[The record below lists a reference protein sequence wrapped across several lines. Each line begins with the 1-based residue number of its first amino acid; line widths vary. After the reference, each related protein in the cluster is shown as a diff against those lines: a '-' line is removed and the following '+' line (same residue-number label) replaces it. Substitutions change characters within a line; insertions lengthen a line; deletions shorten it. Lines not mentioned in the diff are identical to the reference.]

1 MGNAWNGFVKQQV
14 KNVVQPMG
22 AEANKVMG
30 NGAHHVNNV
39 IGNGAHHVNN
49 VMLNGAQHAQ
59 NVMGNGAQLAHFL
72 MKATAQE
79 VYQGVDHAA
88 VQGQSLMKTA
98 EGSAITVVKQ
108 VGTEGKIL
116 LGTASN
122 EICFCMDHAADQAQ
136 TLCTQ
141 GSYAAGQNF
150 LVGFLSG
157 FEKPL
162 VKAVIGKL
170 RAGTSPEVI
179 LNFIFRQGPSTKP
192 SETLDAL
199 AAILDYYALSGYP
212 SPVVFVLQ
220 LGVLHEAEKRGML
233 APSLWSWMMKLLRLS
248 EDRRQRLTGK
258 LVHLPQ
264 DYDPTGAF
272 RASAI
277 DALVNTNDIVAMVRR
292 IAQWG
297 GAMVPLPPVT
307 DVEIGKGLMIVPVLR
322 DSHSIH
328 TLGHARDARNGT
340 VVHLWEKRGAGHDH
354 VDNNVWKWSAD
365 GKIRLSSR
373 PDIVFSKK
381 SGPMDPLSDS
391 EPVHLWK
398 EHGRSDPSEKN
409 QLFLFHDGYIALAAD
424 PTYVLTMAGD
434 GGNGTKCHLAKRAPK
449 SHPDHKKQLWKT
461 VNL

>member
-1 MGNAWNGFVKQQV
+1 M
-14 KNVVQPMG
+14 VQPMG

-170 RAGTSPEVI
+170 RP
-179 LNFIFRQGPSTKP
+179 
-192 SETLDAL
+192 AL
-199 AAILDYYALSGYP
+199 
-212 SPVVFVLQ
+212 
-220 LGVLHEAEKRGML
+220 H
-233 APSLWSWMMKLLRLS
+233 LR
-248 EDRRQRLTGK
+248 
-258 LVHLPQ
+258 
-264 DYDPTGAF
+264 
-272 RASAI
+272 
-277 DALVNTNDIVAMVRR
+277 
-292 IAQWG
+292 
-297 GAMVPLPPVT
+297 
-307 DVEIGKGLMIVPVLR
+307 
-322 DSHSIH
+322 
-328 TLGHARDARNGT
+328 
-340 VVHLWEKRGAGHDH
+340 
-354 VDNNVWKWSAD
+354 
-365 GKIRLSSR
+365 SS
-373 PDIVFSKK
+373 
-381 SGPMDPLSDS
+381 
-391 EPVHLWK
+391 
-398 EHGRSDPSEKN
+398 
-409 QLFLFHDGYIALAAD
+409 
-424 PTYVLTMAGD
+424 
-434 GGNGTKCHLAKRAPK
+434 
-449 SHPDHKKQLWKT
+449 
-461 VNL
+461 